1 MPSKT
6 KNISLLPILSVNF
19 IGTLGFSIVLPF
31 LVFLVT
37 RFGGNALIYGVMGA
51 TYSLFQLIGAPI
63 LGKWSDVFGRRK
75 ILLLSQIGTLISWF
89 VFLLAMFLP
98 VNKLLMVDS
107 EFLGSFILT
116 LPLIVLFFARALDGI
131 TGGNVSVANA
141 YLADIT
147 DEDKRSKNFGKM
159 AVSGNLGFIAGPAL
173 AGVLGGTTLGETL
186 PVMAALLIS
195 LLATLLIFFKL
206 PESKQCILKKNPE
219 AGGVG
224 KVFGQEQK
232 ECIQIQAD
240 ERITISDVIKLKGVS
255 YILLIYF
262 LVFLGFNFFYI
273 AMPVHAV
280 RALNWQLEDTG
291 IFFSFLS
298 LMMVLV
304 QGPILSRLS
313 KICSDSFLV
322 MIGSL
327 LLGGSFLFFLSEETM
342 LLYAGAAVLSI
353 GNGLMWSSILAIL
366 SKSTDEKYQG
376 TLQGIASSSG
386 SVASIIG
393 LVVGGLLY
401 EIIGSGIF
409 LISMSI
415 ILLVFLMSFKLQ
427 FGKNQVT

>member
-1 MPSKT
+1 
-6 KNISLLPILSVNF
+6 
-19 IGTLGFSIVLPF
+19 
-31 LVFLVT
+31 
-37 RFGGNALIYGVMGA
+37 
-51 TYSLFQLIGAPI
+51 
-63 LGKWSDVFGRRK
+63 
-75 ILLLSQIGTLISWF
+75 
-89 VFLLAMFLP
+89 MFLP

-159 AVSGNLGFIAGPAL
+159 AVSGNLGFIVGPAL
-173 AGVLGGTTLGETL
+173 AGVLGGTALGETL
-186 PVMAALLIS
+186 PVLAALLIS

-219 AGGVG
+219 TGGIR

-232 ECIQIQAD
+232 ECIQIQTD
-240 ERITISDVIKLKGVS
+240 EKITIADVIKLKGVR

-280 RALNWQLEDTG
+280 RALKWQLQDTG
-291 IFFSFLS
+291 IFFSFLG

-313 KICSDSFLV
+313 KICRDSFLV
-322 MIGSL
+322 LIGSL

-342 LLYAGAAVLSI
+342 LLYAGAAVLSL

-401 EIIGSGIF
+401 ELIGTGIF
-409 LISMSI
+409 VISMSI

-427 FGKNQVT
+427 FGKYQVA